1 MKVAI
6 KEIRLNRG
14 VDQAGTEAA
23 WEKEAMAL
31 ASINS
36 LEDDHIIK
44 CFAAIRRGDHRY
56 FMFPWAN
63 GGSLR
68 DYWEATP
75 EQNPTAR
82 NVKEMVRQF
91 RGLAYALHRLHNFVQ
106 PIVPE
111 KDLESPA
118 TSIPMIQVQ
127 DESVMFQD
135 EGYAQSIR
143 HGDLKPENILRFVPN
158 GKDNDSDKTLGVLKL
173 ADMGLAKRHVVATDD
188 RGCLTSTRYGTI
200 QYEAPETVTALSGG
214 RSRLYD
220 VWSIGCIMLEY
231 VIWILWGNRE
241 LKRFHDQVKGS
252 TQEMR
257 YFVETRGDNARAAVH
272 PVVSRWIEHILK
284 TDPECSGTSAIRD
297 LLEVVRTKLLVVS
310 LPPNRQSM
318 LTSGIG
324 RTFEMP
330 SPGEEKKH
338 YRATAESLVGSMDD
352 ILAKLI
358 DDKYAASG
366 RRREGVR
373 PPSSQSDL
381 LSTSSINR
389 RQGGMNLAPSLPV
402 DQGIMRAADI
412 TKGAKADYTLPPLKD
427 WQFSVDNIFA
437 DAVLAQLHQKI
448 GVLWDTEC
456 ANLCGRCQSLNFWSG
471 GFAIEEKSFE
481 LQLKAT
487 RCSFCKL
494 LWQAYEKAHAIKNS
508 RIRFERNES
517 VMRLSGQQS
526 LPVLTIFRSPGECE
540 LPLKSA

>member
-1 MKVAI
+1 MAI

-75 EQNPTAR
+75 DQIPTPC
-82 NVKEMVRQF
+82 NVRDMVHQF

-106 PIVPE
+106 PIAPE
-111 KDLESPA
+111 KDPETA
-118 TSIPMIQVQ
+118 TIAIPTIQLQ
-127 DESVMFQD
+127 DESVVFQD

-143 HGDLKPENILRFVPN
+143 HGDLKPENILRFIPN
-158 GKDNDSDKTLGVLKL
+158 GKDGECEKTLGVLKL

-200 QYEAPETVTALSGG
+200 QYEAPETVTALQG

-231 VIWILWGNRE
+231 IIWILWGNRE
-241 LKRFHDQVKGS
+241 LKRFHEQVKGA

-257 YFVETRGDNARAAVH
+257 YFVETHGDGARAAVH

-284 TDPECSGTSAIRD
+284 TDPECSGTSALRD
-297 LLEVVRTKLLVVS
+297 LLEVVKTKLLVVS
-310 LPPNRQSM
+310 LPPNRQSS
-318 LTSGIG
+318 LTGGVG

-330 SPGEEKKH
+330 SPGEAKRH
-338 YRATAESLVGSMDD
+338 YRATAESLVGSLDD
-352 ILAKLI
+352 ILAKLV
-358 DDKYAASG
+358 DDTYAATG

-373 PPSSQSDL
+373 PPSSQSGL
-381 LSTSSINR
+381 LTTSSANR
-389 RQGGMNLAPSLPV
+389 RQGGMSLTPSLRV
-402 DQGIMRAADI
+402 DHEIMRAADV
-412 TKGAKADYTLPPLKD
+412 TKGAKLDYTLPPKD
-427 WQFSVDNIFA
+427 WQFTVDNVFA
-437 DAVLAQLHQKI
+437 DAVLTQLRQKKSI
-448 GVLWDTEC
+448 LWDSEC
-456 ANLCGRCQSLNFWSG
+456 ANLCSRCQSLNFWSG

-487 RCSFCKL
+487 RCHFCKL
-494 LWQAYEKAHAIKNS
+494 LWQAYEKAHAIKNF

-517 VMRLSGQQS
+517 VIRLSGQQS
-526 LPVLTIFRSPGECE
+526 LPVLSIFRSPGKFE
-540 LPLKSA
+540 LLLKLD